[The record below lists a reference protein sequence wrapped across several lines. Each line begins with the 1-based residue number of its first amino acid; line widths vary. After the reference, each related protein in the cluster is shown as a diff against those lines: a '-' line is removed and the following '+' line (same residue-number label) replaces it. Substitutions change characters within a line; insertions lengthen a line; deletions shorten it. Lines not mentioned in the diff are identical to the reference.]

1 MALKERIVE
10 TNLETCFVEIPPVDA
25 AGWVSGFIV
34 KLSQYEFLK
43 PTERLLYCR
52 CCQIAL
58 RALVDS
64 IDKESL
70 TEDERKSLSVSA
82 GITIEERF
90 RGFMEKTLT
99 EAHEEI
105 ASL

>member
-1 MALKERIVE
+1 MGPKERIVE

-25 AGWVSGFIV
+25 AGWLSGFIV
-34 KLSQYEFLK
+34 KLASDKSKK
-43 PTERLLYCR
+43 PAERLLYCR

-90 RGFMEKTLT
+90 RGFMEETLT
-99 EAHEEI
+99 EAREEI